1 MPDTRKDVLQTQF
14 SERRLNGEL
23 KGKGFFG
30 ELVRPDGSVSTE
42 ISIGVPI
49 GGKETLIPSMVPT
62 LNKAELEELLSLPE
76 GKMPSPGIIQKA
88 IAHAKERMRNGLPL
102 FARPD
107 EEGQSPVPKE

>member
-14 SERRLNGEL
+14 SERRTDGTS
-23 KGKGFFG
+23 KGKGYFG

-76 GKMPSPGIIQKA
+76 GKIPSLVIRQKA
-88 IAHAKERMRNGLPL
+88 QTFAEERMKNGLPF
-102 FARPD
+102 FASPD
-107 EEGQSPVPKE
+107 EEGQSIVPEK